1 MAKRTEEAERLAES
15 DYTKQ
20 SFAKLTK
27 VLEAAHMILT
37 DDEATQEEIDKALV
51 ALEQAIKALET
62 VPFDSTDPK
71 DESSVVDKDKD
82 EDSDSLPETATSM
95 YNWILA
101 GFIFLLASGLM
112 LLGKNRKA

>member
-51 ALEQAIKALET
+51 TLEQAIKALET
-62 VPFDSTDPK
+62 VPSDSTDPK
-71 DESSVVDKDKD
+71 DESSVVDKD

-112 LLGKNRKA
+112 LLWKNRKA